1 MERDKSKSEE
11 EIQSTE
17 SLHEHHCFIAAQ
29 GQSPLRVDKFLMTRI
44 ENATRSK
51 IQQAAKS
58 GSIFIGENA
67 VKSNYKVKGGDHI
80 RVLFSHPPYQ
90 NILIPEYLPLNIV
103 YEDEKSLVFKDINPI
118 APTHLLIIP
127 KKQIEKISD
136 ASEDDE
142 LLLGHL
148 FLVAG
153 KVARQLGVEDAFRLV
168 INNGAGAQQTVFHL
182 HIHLIAER
190 EFSWPPG

>member
-1 MERDKSKSEE
+1 MSDTIFQKIIDKE
-11 EIQSTE
+11 
-17 SLHEHHCFIAAQ
+17 
-29 GQSPLRVDKFLMTRI
+29 
-44 ENATRSK
+44 
-51 IQQAAKS
+51 
-58 GSIFIGENA
+58 
-67 VKSNYKVKGGDHI
+67 
-80 RVLFSHPPYQ
+80 
-90 NILIPEYLPLNIV
+90 LPADIV
-103 YEDEKSLVFKDINPI
+103 YEDEKSLVFKDINTI

-153 KVARQLGVEDAFRLV
+153 KVETMVGVEDAFRLV